1 MKEYREHGVT
11 YLWDPTS
18 EQGAK
23 ALLVCLAAGD
33 EEARASLELL
43 TPAVADAHLAVLALT
58 PQTEETNIGD
68 CLYALSQR
76 EDVDES
82 KVSLLGTGAAADW
95 VWKLASHYPL
105 WFSGVCVLGGR
116 GDPYEARAM
125 KDIPLR
131 VYLTGDTTSAELPV
145 GADQLVMA
153 ILSAGGSRVETRPA
167 RSPDPLGQAVKEDGA
182 VQWLLCQTRKT
193 QFQVMWIKPG
203 VWRID
208 DWFSASCYL
217 VEGREKALLID
228 TGLGEGDLA
237 GLATS
242 LTNLP
247 VEVAITHPHGD
258 HMHWV
263 DDFRRVYLHKEDIA
277 LMQEEPGI
285 FPATFRCPG
294 NTHTQ
299 FAPIEEGS
307 KLDLGDV
314 EVEVWELPG
323 HTPHS
328 VIFVDHTHKCVFTG
342 DAIGSGYIV
351 LLICPEGQAMELV
364 AQYRES
370 LMKIVPRL
378 PSLKDYAWLGGHGI
392 QENSCDPRRQQDYL
406 AGASQ
411 YFNPIRPQV
420 VQDMVRLCDDLLS
433 GKIPWKSVQDS
444 PAHYCS
450 VGSAGIFFRFL

>member
-1 MKEYREHGVT
+1 
-11 YLWDPTS
+11 
-18 EQGAK
+18 
-23 ALLVCLAAGD
+23 
-33 EEARASLELL
+33 
-43 TPAVADAHLAVLALT
+43 
-58 PQTEETNIGD
+58 
-68 CLYALSQR
+68 
-76 EDVDES
+76 
-82 KVSLLGTGAAADW
+82 
-95 VWKLASHYPL
+95 
-105 WFSGVCVLGGR
+105 
-116 GDPYEARAM
+116 
-125 KDIPLR
+125 
-131 VYLTGDTTSAELPV
+131 
-145 GADQLVMA
+145 MA

-314 EVEVWELPG
+314 EVEVWGTARPYPSFRDFCG
-323 HTPHS
+323 PHPQ
-328 VIFVDHTHKCVFTG
+328 VCFHRGRHRV
-342 DAIGSGYIV
+342 
-351 LLICPEGQAMELV
+351 
-364 AQYRES
+364 
-370 LMKIVPRL
+370 
-378 PSLKDYAWLGGHGI
+378 WLHRAA
-392 QENSCDPRRQQDYL
+392 DMPRRAGDGASCTVSGKPDEDCAPAAQLERLRL
-406 AGASQ
+406 AGRPWDSREQLRSPPPARLFGGASQ